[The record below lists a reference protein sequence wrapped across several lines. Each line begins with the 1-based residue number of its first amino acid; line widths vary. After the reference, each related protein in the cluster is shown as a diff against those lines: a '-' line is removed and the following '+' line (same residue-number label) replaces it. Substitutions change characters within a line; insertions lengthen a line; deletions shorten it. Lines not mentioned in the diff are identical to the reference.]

1 MKCFYAPETETHDPL
16 FRLTYGKIQRNA
28 EQAERARLLLAGLD
42 ALSLT
47 VTAPAPAPQA
57 ALEAVHTKRFLDFLE
72 TAWDDWQ
79 KLPDAGPEVVPN
91 VFPRAATSSYPETI
105 LARAGWHMGDTS
117 APIGKH
123 SWRAAV
129 RAADCAVAATDAVLA
144 GAPHAYALCR
154 PAGHHTSA
162 EIAAGHCL
170 LNNAAIAAARLR
182 TKHERVAVLD
192 IDVHHGNGTQDIF
205 YDRDDVLTVSIHADP
220 TDYYPFF
227 TGFAGETG
235 TGAGEGYNLNLPL
248 PRTTTDAA
256 WLSAI
261 DTALTRVAAFKPDAL
276 VLGLG
281 LDTHEDDPLMGMK
294 VTWDGLRHAGE
305 KIAAAGYPTVL
316 VQEGGYLS
324 PALPKSLASFLSGYL
339 GVRAPA
345 LEPT

>member
-16 FRLTYGKIQRNA
+16 FRLTHGKLQRNA

-42 ALSLT
+42 ALSLS
-47 VTAPAPAPQA
+47 VTAPAPAPRA
-57 ALEAVHTKRFLDFLE
+57 ALEAVHTKRFLGFLE
-72 TAWDDWQ
+72 TAWTEWQ

-91 VFPRAATSSYPETI
+91 VFPRTTTASYPETI
-105 LARAGWHMGDTS
+105 VGRAGWHMGDTS
-117 APIGKH
+117 APIGEH

-129 RAADCAVAATDAVLA
+129 RAADCAVAATDAVLNGDA
-144 GAPHAYALCR
+144 NAYALCR

-170 LNNAAIAAARLR
+170 LNNSAIAAARLR
-182 TKHERVAVLD
+182 SKHDRVATLD

-205 YDRDDVLTVSIHADP
+205 YERDDVLTVSIHADP

-235 TGAGEGYNLNLPL
+235 SGAGTGYNLNIPL
-248 PRTTTDAA
+248 PRTTTDAV

-261 DTALTRVAAFKPDAL
+261 DTALARIDAFKPDAL
-276 VLGLG
+276 VLSLG

-294 VTWDGLRHAGE
+294 ISWDGLRTAGE
-305 KIAAAGYPTVL
+305 KIAAAGYPTVI

-324 PALPKSLASFLSGYL
+324 PALTTSLSSFLSGYL
-339 GVRAPA
+339 GAKIPV
-345 LEPT
+345 LEPN